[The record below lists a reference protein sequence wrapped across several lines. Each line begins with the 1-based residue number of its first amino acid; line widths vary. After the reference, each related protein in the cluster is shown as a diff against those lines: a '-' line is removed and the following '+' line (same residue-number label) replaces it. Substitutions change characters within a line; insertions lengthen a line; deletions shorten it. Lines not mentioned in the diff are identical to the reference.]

1 MKIKYFFHVSAVM
14 LFLLIS
20 CNGRTYEDK
29 PETKNLSPAGDSIVF
44 YNLKDSDFFRY
55 CIYRDE
61 KNDTMIFRFL
71 FPLNYDSLK
80 NYPLVIFLHGA
91 GERGNDNE
99 SQLSFAGKVF
109 SDEELMNKY
118 PAFVLVPQ
126 CPEEYRWVETDWSLD
141 KHKMPESPSK
151 PFTLLMPLIDKIIS
165 SYNIDTERLY
175 IMGLSMG
182 GFGVWDFISRFPE
195 KFAAAVPI
203 CGGGDEEQAK
213 RLIYIPI
220 WAFHGSL
227 DKVVLPSRSVN
238 MINAIKNAGGN
249 PKFTL
254 YPNVGHGSWNNAFS
268 EPDLFPWLF
277 GQKLK

>member
-1 MKIKYFFHVSAVM
+1 MKINLISLI
-14 LFLLIS
+14 LFILVS
-20 CNGRTYEDK
+20 CNGKSNDEQ
-29 PETKNLSPAGDSIVF
+29 PEKINYSSSKDSIIF
-44 YNLKDSDFFRY
+44 YNPDNTDNFRY

-61 KNDTMIFRFL
+61 KNDSLLFRLL
-71 FPLNYDSLK
+71 FPPDYDSSLK
-80 NYPLVIFLHGA
+80 YPMITFLHGA
-91 GERGNDNE
+91 GERGKDNE
-99 SQLSFAGKVF
+99 SQLNFAGDVF
-109 SDEELMNKY
+109 SEEETMKKY

-126 CPEEYRWVETDWSLD
+126 CPEEYRWVETDWSLE

-182 GFGVWDFISRFPE
+182 GFGVWDLTSRYPD

-213 RLIYIPI
+213 KLIKIPV
-220 WAFHGSL
+220 WAFHGKL

-238 MINAIKNAGGN
+238 MIDAIKNAGGN

-254 YPNVGHGSWNNAFS
+254 YPDVAHGSWNNAFS

-277 GQKLK
+277 RHKLK